1 MAGRGTG
8 RGDRSIATMA
18 LGLTVLFCS
27 PKSACLETTSR
38 AHTRL
43 PMPSISTLG
52 NFSTTSSTVKALS
65 SLRSNQKTQQL
76 LTMANL
82 TRELWWHFEDG
93 ELIEGWVDFINGARF
108 EGSCHGKSC
117 PTIFKTFKRGK
128 YQWKWG
134 QCTYTGGSFA
144 ESFAG
149 KVCCTAR
156 IFARARNMPAR
167 TCK

>member
-1 MAGRGTG
+1 MGGWGGGQFNKFHGQGTVKLAFEPE
-8 RGDRSIATMA
+8 DATTFDD
-18 LGLTVLFCS
+18 GK
-27 PKSACLETTSR
+27 P
-38 AHTRL
+38 HTRAFGG
-43 PMPSISTLG
+43 I
-52 NFSTTSSTVKALS
+52 
-65 SLRSNQKTQQL
+65 
-76 LTMANL
+76 
-82 TRELWWHFEDG
+82 FEDG
-93 ELIEGWVDFINGARF
+93 ELIEGWVEFINAARF
-108 EGSCHGKSC
+108 EGSCHGKCC